1 MENKVLG
8 QQGFNVRLGNAKV
21 KEKKV
26 RQQLSGAI
34 PADYITRCARNNVGS
49 SDLKVL

>member
-21 KEKKV
+21 KEKKKLDNSSLELF
-26 RQQLSGAI
+26 QLT
-34 PADYITRCARNNVGS
+34 ITRCAR
-49 SDLKVL
+49 